1 MPHTGIDE
9 APNASI
15 QAELTADT
23 LPGALDLESIRREA
37 ARVVAELRA
46 WARRDRDGWDVARAR
61 DGRRWFAP
69 AWAGERGKESARR
82 GSQASARAGRG
93 LPRGGRE
100 YRRGPLADRPPAEGG
115 EA

>member
-1 MPHTGIDE
+1 MP
-9 APNASI
+9 ALN
-15 QAELTADT
+15 DT
-23 LPGALDLESIRREA
+23 LPAPPEGIDIDSLRREA

-46 WARRDRDGWDVARAR
+46 WAKRDRDGWDVARAR

-93 LPRGGRE
+93 LPCGGRV
-100 YRRGPLADRPPAEGG
+100 YQRGPLADRPPAE
-115 EA
+115 EEMS